1 MRARR
6 GFGVILDGKQ
16 RKCFVPKAFDG
27 SVVQIEVGDLEIGG
41 SRYPGNTAF
50 YGKTMILR
58 GDQDL
63 SGWKVLDRVIPSP
76 MPVRKLDRA
85 PTVRDTKELVAE
97 ADAERR
103 QP

>member
-6 GFGVILDGKQ
+6 GFRVVLDGKQ

-27 SVVQIEVGDLEIGG
+27 SVVQIEVGDLEIGC
-41 SRYPGNTAF
+41 SRHPGNAAF

-63 SGWKVLDRVIPSP
+63 SSGKVLDRVIPSP
-76 MPVRKLDRA
+76 MTVRKLDRA
-85 PTVRDTKELVAE
+85 PTVSDTKELVAE
-97 ADAERR
+97 ADAECR